1 MKLGDVQMSLKG
13 DKLIKICKMFF
24 KRKEKEKIWLKHV
37 QSGKSDKK
45 SPEICLEST
54 TFADSVSLC
63 ECGQK
68 LLGLR
73 NSVSVWR
80 WISWLKSA
88 R

>member
-24 KRKEKEKIWLKHV
+24 KRKEKERIWLKHV

-54 TFADSVSLC
+54 TFADYWPLLIYRFLSVVKNCS
-63 ECGQK
+63 GYAIQ
-68 LLGLR
+68 
-73 NSVSVWR
+73 
-80 WISWLKSA
+80 
-88 R
+88 